1 MGKACRPTTL
11 KSSTALPITPE
22 ASPLGRFPRMALR
35 LTGKPTTD
43 DDAGST
49 SGGADPRP
57 STRLSLPP
65 LSTRTHT
72 APPGEAF
79 AAGLREQARLQ
90 LAVNQLERYRALF
103 DRVAEHEDSH
113 ARYHARVLLLQ
124 EGLAAANQTTS
135 QKQAMR
141 LFVTIAGG
149 VLDAL
154 EEETREPV
162 LLNYA
167 GVALY
172 ELWSLEAAEAMFKA
186 AHRLEPSIPHLQ
198 SNLQEL
204 ARRRRGM
211 RPGKPLHPAVPALA
225 AQAKKLA
232 PTAQPATGMTLSL
245 CMIVRDEEEMLPRC
259 LAAAAPAVD
268 EIVIVDTGSTDRTI
282 EIAREFGANV
292 IEREWTGSFSDARNA
307 SFEAATSDWIVYLD
321 ADEVLVAEDIDRLKA
336 LTGRVWREA
345 FYLVETNYTGDVGD
359 GGAVTVNA
367 LRVFRNRPHYRFEG
381 RLHEQIAQHLPT
393 YADRLEQS
401 SVRIDHYGYLG
412 VVRDAKEKSLRNLE
426 LLRAQQAEGESSA
439 FLHFNL
445 GTEYSIIGDH
455 GRALAELSHAWS
467 LVEAGGEEG
476 RDYVPALLQRLVA
489 ALRHSGAPG
498 EAITRAREGLK
509 RFPGY
514 TDLVFAQALAS
525 LSLGREDDAIGYWE
539 QCLEMGDAPARYLSA
554 SGTGTFLP
562 RISLAELYIRRGDIE
577 RARELVEWCLAEHP
591 DFIGVIDPYATVLLR
606 SGVDPEE
613 IVTRIEA
620 QLPSLPPAAR
630 FMLAGALYRHGAM
643 AAAETEYRAVLRARP
658 SSAQVRVQ
666 LAETLLGQR
675 RYAEAALQ
683 AADVPEDDGF
693 APLAS
698 RLELWGRIAAGDLA
712 AAHAARDRAGRVGVP
727 EPQLKVFTAWLALA
741 NGAEELPALPVVATP
756 LLGVILETLLR
767 AHDFEAFEKLTVL
780 LERSALPPRE
790 QRELLATMYLAQGFL
805 PSAAKEWMAV
815 CESRPD
821 ARALLGLAR
830 VAAAHGELADAGVFA
845 AEALRHDPASAAA
858 REILDRCS
866 TASHADPAVMYT

>member
-1 MGKACRPTTL
+1 
-11 KSSTALPITPE
+11 
-22 ASPLGRFPRMALR
+22 MALR

-43 DDAGST
+43 DATGST
-49 SGGADPRP
+49 GGGADLRP
-57 STRLSLPP
+57 GTGLALPP
-65 LSTRTHT
+65 LSTGTST
-72 APPGEAF
+72 ASSGEAF
-79 AAGLREQARLQ
+79 GAGLRDRARLQ
-90 LAVNQLERYRALF
+90 LAANQLESYRELF
-103 DRVAEHEDSH
+103 HRAAEHEDSH

-124 EGLAAANQTTS
+124 EGLAAASQTTS
-135 QKQAMR
+135 QKDAMR
-141 LFVTIAGG
+141 LFLTIAGAA
-149 VLDAL
+149 LDAL
-154 EEETREPV
+154 EEETREPL

-186 AHRLEPSIPHLQ
+186 AHRLEPSIPHLRN
-198 SNLQEL
+198 NLQEV
-204 ARRRRGM
+204 ARRRHGM
-211 RPGKPLHPAVPALA
+211 RAGKPLHPAVPGLA
-225 AQAKKLA
+225 AQARRLA
-232 PTAQPATGMTLSL
+232 PRAQPATDMKLSL
-245 CMIVRDEEEMLPRC
+245 CMIVRDEEEMLARC
-259 LAAAAPAVD
+259 LAAVAPAVD

-292 IEREWTGSFSDARNA
+292 IERQWTGSFSDARNA
-307 SFEAATSDWIVYLD
+307 SFEAATGDWIVYLD
-321 ADEVLVAEDIDRLKA
+321 ADEVLVAEDVDRLKA

-345 FYLVETNYTGDVGD
+345 FYLVETNYTGDIDD

-393 YADRLEQS
+393 YAGRLEQS
-401 SVRIDHYGYLG
+401 SVRIDHFGYLG

-439 FLHFNL
+439 FMHFNL

-455 GRALAELSHAWS
+455 GRALAELSRAWS
-467 LVEAGGEEG
+467 LVEAGGEED
-476 RDYVPALLQRLVA
+476 RDYVPALLQRLVT
-489 ALRHSGAPG
+489 ALRLSGAPE
-498 EAITRAREGLK
+498 EAIARAREGLE

-539 QCLEMGDAPARYLSA
+539 QCLAMGDAPARYLST
-554 SGTGTFLP
+554 SGAGTFLP
-562 RISLAELYIRRGDIE
+562 RISLAQLYIRRGDIE
-577 RARELVEWCLAEHP
+577 RARELLEWCIAEHP
-591 DFIGVIDPYATVLLR
+591 EFVGVVDPYATALLR
-606 SGVDPEE
+606 SGVGPEE

-620 QLPSLPPAAR
+620 ELPSLPPAAR
-630 FMLAGALYRHGAM
+630 FTLAGALYRHGAM

-675 RYAEAALQ
+675 RYAEAARE
-683 AADVPEDDGF
+683 AAGVPEDDGF

-698 RLELWGRIAAGDLA
+698 RFELWGRIAAGELE
-712 AAHAARDRAGRVGVP
+712 AAHAARDRAARVGVP
-727 EPQLKVFTAWLALA
+727 EAQLEVFVAWLALA
-741 NGAEELPALPVVATP
+741 SGAEELPALPVVATP

-790 QRELLATMYLAQGFL
+790 QREVLATMYLAQGFL

-830 VAAAHGELADAGVFA
+830 VASAHGALADAGVFA
-845 AEALRHDPASAAA
+845 AEALRHDPSSAAA
-858 REILDRCS
+858 REILARCS
-866 TASHADPAVMYT
+866 TATQAEPVVMRH